1 MPHKAAWVD
10 ADVGRSCK
18 VGEKSGSIIEVV
30 SSGSFV
36 IDDSAGGRGVDER
49 VTGMPA

>member
-1 MPHKAAWVD
+1 MPHKAACVD
-10 ADVGRSCK
+10 ADVRRSWR
-18 VGEKSGSIIEVV
+18 VGGKSGSIMEVV

-36 IDDSAGGRGVDER
+36 IDGSAGGRGVDER